1 MDAIVAADRIVL
13 EPGPEVR
20 PLPSL
25 DLDPAGLA
33 GIPVMPVEGG
43 PASAAEILRR
53 HQSLAL
59 VVVHR
64 GRLAYEWYA
73 AGASP
78 DTLRPC
84 FSITK
89 SFTGTLAAVAAHDGA
104 LDRSARLGDLVGEVA
119 GSGFADATV
128 GHAADMAV
136 AIAYTEDYLEAD
148 AGPSPEGHG
157 HGFGDYIAALAPRAA
172 LPLRELL
179 GRIGPGD
186 RPHGEAFAYATPT
199 TDVLGWALERARSRP
214 YAELLGALWAQVG
227 PEHEA
232 AVTRAPDGTP
242 LLGVGLLAT
251 TRDLAR
257 AGLAL
262 VEAAA
267 GGAPAGEGGVGGEP
281 AGGAIVPP
289 AVAETIRA
297 GGDPDVFRAG
307 GRYAYMTGYSYRDQ
321 WWMPGGPNRP
331 LSAWGIHGQLL
342 WIDPEAELVVAC
354 HSGGPH
360 PSSRQRDLDHD
371 ALCRALTD
379 AAATWP
385 T

>member
-13 EPGPEVR
+13 GRGPEGR
-20 PLPSL
+20 ALPSL

-33 GIPVMPVEGG
+33 GILVTPAEGP
-43 PASAAEILRR
+43 PATAAEILRR
-53 HQSLAL
+53 HQSVAL

-73 AGASP
+73 AGADP

-89 SFTGTLAAVAAHDGA
+89 SFTGTLAATAAHEGV
-104 LDRSARLGDLVGEVA
+104 LERSSRLGDVLGELG

-128 GHAADMAV
+128 GQAADMSV
-136 AIAYTEDYLEAD
+136 AIAYTEDYLEAG
-148 AGPSPEGHG
+148 AGPSSEGQG
-157 HGFGDYIAALAPRAA
+157 HGFGDYIAALAPDAA
-172 LPLRELL
+172 VPLRELL
-179 GRIGPGD
+179 GRIGAGD

-199 TDVLGWALERARSRP
+199 TDALGWALERARDQRYP
-214 YAELLGALWAQVG
+214 ELLAALWSQVG
-227 PEHEA
+227 AEHDA
-232 AVTRAPDGTP
+232 ALTRAPDGTP

-257 AGLAL
+257 AGVML
-262 VEAAA
+262 
-267 GGAPAGEGGVGGEP
+267 AGESTVP
-281 AGGAIVPP
+281 A
-289 AVAETIRA
+289 AVIEGIRA
-297 GGDPDVFRAG
+297 GGDPDVFQRG
-307 GRYAYMTGYSYRDQ
+307 GRYSYMAGYAYRDQ

-371 ALCRALTD
+371 ALCRALTE

-385 T
+385 G